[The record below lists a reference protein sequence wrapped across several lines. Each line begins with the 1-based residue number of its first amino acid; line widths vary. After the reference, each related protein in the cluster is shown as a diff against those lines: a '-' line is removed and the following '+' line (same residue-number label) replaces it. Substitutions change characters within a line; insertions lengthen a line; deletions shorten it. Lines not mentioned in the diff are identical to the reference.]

1 MALTRLFR
9 MPNPQGVRIS
19 GQSLSRLSES
29 ASSHGENDH
38 STRNTGPSGTSAA
51 PPVLDPPA
59 GEDPIELSLIAIW
72 QSFLQIDQIGVDE
85 DFFALGGNSLL
96 GAQLLSEINHAHDV
110 ILEIGDLFE
119 HSTIR
124 ALSVRVFEKQTDQF
138 ESSDIEA
145 ELDRLESLSDD
156 QVRSLLEGG
165 D

>member
-1 MALTRLFR
+1 
-9 MPNPQGVRIS
+9 VRTIT
-19 GQSLSRLSES
+19 LH
-29 ASSHGENDH
+29 AKK
-38 STRNTGPSGTSAA
+38 GPSGTSAA
-51 PPVLDPPA
+51 PPALDPPP

-72 QSFLQIDQIGVDE
+72 QSFLQIDRIGVDE

-110 ILEIGDLFE
+110 LLEIGDLFE

-124 ALSVRVFEKQTDQF
+124 TLSVRVFEKQTDQF
-138 ESSDIEA
+138 EASDIEA

-156 QVRSLLEGG
+156 QVRSLLEGA